1 MWQGTGEPCS
11 NEAMFGRISTLT
23 LLGLVIGGVVG
34 ALAVGFVEAV
44 LWMNDL
50 FHISRGSRET
60 VSDQAWLTAMTIG
73 VPTAG
78 GLIVGLIS
86 MMLPEGR
93 FHSPQEAIRT
103 AQSLDATM
111 PVKHGLL
118 STLAAAVSL
127 GSGASVGQYG
137 PLAHMGASIG
147 SWIGRATRSSQSF
160 GTITVACGA
169 AAAISA
175 AFHAPIAGLVFS
187 REVILR
193 HYSLRAFAPIAVS
206 STLAYVV
213 AHIIFKRQPL
223 FELEELVVA
232 SPYEYLAF
240 IVIGIMGA
248 MVATLFMRTIEF
260 ASARAREL
268 TWPGPAKTTLAGLA
282 LGIVALQVPDVLG
295 IGQEALRLTM
305 AGSIFTALDLAQILV
320 AKLLITALCLGF
332 GFAGGVF
339 SPALLIG
346 TLFGALIGTGAEW
359 VVGGQLSPIAVYAVC
374 GMVAVASPV
383 IGAPLTAILIVFEL
397 THNYDLAT
405 AAMVSVAFA
414 NLVGYRIYGR
424 SFFDV
429 QLQARGFDLSH
440 GRGKIA
446 AQQRTIRDL
455 LNQAFTTSGAD
466 QSLVSVR
473 DALIRDERSEA
484 YIVDSSDNYVGTLT
498 LHRLMELIA
507 TGTTLDQPAG
517 SYAEPELLVLEPDAS
532 VWMAMSEMEGFVGE
546 SIPVLEEGRLVG
558 VLFESTIV
566 SAYLGIL
573 EEIRREENAA
583 L

>member
-1 MWQGTGEPCS
+1 MI
-11 NEAMFGRISTLT
+11 GRISILT
-23 LLGLVIGGVVG
+23 LLGLVIGGAVG
-34 ALAVGFVEAV
+34 ALAVGFVEVV
-44 LWMNDL
+44 LWTNDL
-50 FHISRGSRET
+50 FLISRGSRAS
-60 VSDQAWLTAMTIG
+60 VSDQTWLTAMTIG

-78 GLIVGLIS
+78 GLIVGLIR
-86 MMLPEGR
+86 MMLPGGR
-93 FHSPQEAIRT
+93 FHGPQEAIQT
-103 AQSLDATM
+103 AQSLDSTM
-111 PVKHGLL
+111 PVKHGML
-118 STLAAAVSL
+118 STFAAAVSL

-147 SWIGRATRSSQSF
+147 SWVGRAARSDQSLRA
-160 GTITVACGA
+160 ISVACGA

-193 HYSLRAFAPIAVS
+193 HYSLRAFAPIAVA

-213 AHIIFKRQPL
+213 AHDIFKRQPL

-240 IVIGIMGA
+240 IAIGIMGA

-260 ASARAREL
+260 ASARAQDL
-268 TWPGPAKTTLAGLA
+268 KWPLPAKTTLAGLA

-305 AGSIFTALDLAQILV
+305 AGNVFTAFDLVQILV
-320 AKLLITALCLGF
+320 AKLLLTALCLGF
-332 GFAGGVF
+332 GFAGGIF

-346 TLFGALIGTGAEW
+346 TLLGALIGTGAEW
-359 VVGGQLSPIAVYAVC
+359 VVGGQLSPVAVYAVC

-383 IGAPLTAILIVFEL
+383 IGAPLTAVLIVFEL

-414 NLVGYRIYGR
+414 NLIGYRIYGR
-424 SFFDV
+424 SFFDM
-429 QLQARGFDLSH
+429 QLQAQGFDLSH

-446 AQQRTIRDL
+446 AQQRAIKGL
-455 LNQAFTTSGAD
+455 LIQEFTTSGAD
-466 QSLVSVR
+466 QALANVR
-473 DALIRDERSEA
+473 DTLIRDKRSEA
-484 YIVDSSDNYVGTLT
+484 YIVDSAGTYIGTLT
-498 LHRLMELIA
+498 LHRLMELVA
-507 TGTTLDQPAG
+507 AGTALDLPAG
-517 SYAEPELLVLEPDAS
+517 NYAEPESLVLAPDAS
-532 VWMAMSEMEGFVGE
+532 VWTAMSELEDFVGE
-546 SIPVLEEGRLVG
+546 SIPVLADGRLVG

-566 SAYLGIL
+566 SAYLDIL
-573 EEIRREENAA
+573 EGIRTEENAA
-583 L
+583 V

>member
-1 MWQGTGEPCS
+1 MI
-11 NEAMFGRISTLT
+11 GRISTLT

-50 FHISRGSRET
+50 FQISRGSRET

-78 GLIVGLIS
+78 GLIVGVLG
-86 MMLPEGR
+86 MLLPGGQ
-93 FHSPQEAIRT
+93 FHSPQEAIRA
-103 AQSLDATM
+103 AQNLGTSM
-111 PVKHGLL
+111 PVKQSLL
-118 STLAAAVSL
+118 STVAAAVSL

-147 SWIGRATRSSQSF
+147 SWIGRATRSGQSL
-160 GTITVACGA
+160 GTISIACGA

-213 AHIIFKRQPL
+213 AHGIFKRQPL
-223 FELEELVVA
+223 FELEGLFVA
-232 SPYEYLAF
+232 SMYEYLAF
-240 IVIGIMGA
+240 IAIGILGA
-248 MVATLFMRTIEF
+248 LVATLFMRSIEF
-260 ASARAREL
+260 ASSRARSL
-268 TWPGPAKTTLAGLA
+268 AWPLPAKTTLAGLA

-295 IGQEALRLTM
+295 IGQEALRMTM
-305 AGSIFTALDLAQILV
+305 AGNVFSAFDLFQILV
-320 AKLLITALCLGF
+320 AKLLLTALCLGF

-346 TLFGALIGTGAEW
+346 TLFGALIGTGAGW
-359 VVGGQLSPIAVYAVC
+359 IVGGQLSPIAVYAVC

-383 IGAPLTAILIVFEL
+383 IGAPLTAVLIIFEL

-414 NLVGYRIYGR
+414 NLLGYRIYGR
-424 SFFDV
+424 SFFDM
-429 QLQARGFDLSH
+429 QLREQGFDLSR

-446 AQQRTIRDL
+446 AQQRKIKDL
-455 LNQAFTTSGAD
+455 LVLEFTTSSAD
-466 QSLVSVR
+466 QSLASVR
-473 DALIRDERSEA
+473 DALIREKRSEA
-484 YIVDSSDNYVGTLT
+484 YIVDASGTYIGTLT
-498 LHRLMELIA
+498 LHRLMELLA
-507 TGTTLDQPAG
+507 AGTALDHPA
-517 SYAEPELLVLEPDAS
+517 SRYAEPGSLVLGPDAS
-532 VWMAMSEMEGFVGE
+532 VWTAMSEMEDFVGE
-546 SIPVLEEGRLVG
+546 SIPVLDAGRLVG
-558 VLFESTIV
+558 VLFESKIV

>member
-1 MWQGTGEPCS
+1 MI
-11 NEAMFGRISTLT
+11 GRISILT

-34 ALAVGFVEAV
+34 VLAVGFVEAV
-44 LWMNDL
+44 LWTNDL

-60 VSDQAWLTAMTIG
+60 ISDQTWLTAMTIG
-73 VPTAG
+73 VPTVG
-78 GLIVGLIS
+78 GLIVGLLGTL
-86 MMLPEGR
+86 LPGGR

-147 SWIGRATRSSQSF
+147 SWIGRATRRDQSL
-160 GTITVACGA
+160 GTISIACGA

-213 AHIIFKRQPL
+213 AHVIFKRQPL
-223 FELEELVVA
+223 FELETLVVA

-240 IVIGIMGA
+240 IAIGIMGA
-248 MVATLFMRTIEF
+248 MVATLFMRAIEL
-260 ASARAREL
+260 ASATAQNL
-268 TWPGPAKTTLAGLA
+268 SWPVPAKTTLAGLA
-282 LGIVALQVPDVLG
+282 LGVVALQVPDVLG

-305 AGSIFTALDLAQILV
+305 TGNVFSAFDLAQILV
-320 AKLLITALCLGF
+320 AKLLLTALCLGF

-359 VVGGQLSPIAVYAVC
+359 IVGGQLSPIAVYAVC
-374 GMVAVASPV
+374 GMVAVTSPV
-383 IGAPLTAILIVFEL
+383 IGAPLTAVLIVFEL

-429 QLQARGFDLSH
+429 QLRARGFDLSQ

-446 AQQRTIRDL
+446 AQQRTIRNL
-455 LNQAFTTSGAD
+455 LNQDFTTGSID
-466 QSLVSVR
+466 QSLADVR
-473 DALIRDERSEA
+473 DTLIRDERSEA
-484 YIVDSSDNYVGTLT
+484 YIVDSSDKYVGTLT
-498 LHRLMELIA
+498 LHRLMELVA
-507 TGTTLDQPAG
+507 SGAALDQSAG
-517 SYAEPELLVLEPDAS
+517 SYARPESLVLEPDAS
-532 VWMAMSEMEGFVGE
+532 VWAAMSEMEDFVGE
-546 SIPVLEEGRLVG
+546 SIPVLDDGRLAG

-566 SAYLGIL
+566 GAYLKIL

-583 L
+583 V